1 MSSIRTCNEQVASL
15 SFDAYGVFLPRYSLP
30 PPPLSS
36 SPAAEKFDEEEK
48 RKEAKVA
55 LIALIRAPRHFDNTF
70 VTRNVSSFL

>member
-15 SFDAYGVFLPRYSLP
+15 SFDAYGVFLVIPSP
-30 PPPLSS
+30 PPPL
-36 SPAAEKFDEEEK
+36 PAAEKFDEEEK

-70 VTRNVSSFL
+70 VTRNVSSFF

>member
-30 PPPLSS
+30 PSS
-36 SPAAEKFDEEEK
+36 SLAAEKFDEEEK

-70 VTRNVSSFL
+70 VTRNVSSFF

>member
-30 PPPLSS
+30 PPPL
-36 SPAAEKFDEEEK
+36 PAAEKFDEEEK

-70 VTRNVSSFL
+70 VTRNVSSFF

>member
-30 PPPLSS
+30 PSS

-55 LIALIRAPRHFDNTF
+55 LIALIRASRHFDNTF
-70 VTRNVSSFL
+70 VTRNVSSFF

>member
-30 PPPLSS
+30 PPPPPL
-36 SPAAEKFDEEEK
+36 PAAEKFDEEEK

>member
-30 PPPLSS
+30 PPPPL
-36 SPAAEKFDEEEK
+36 PAAEKFDEEEK

-70 VTRNVSSFL
+70 VTRNVSSFF

>member
-15 SFDAYGVFLPRYSLP
+15 SFDAYGVFLSRYSLP
-30 PPPLSS
+30 PPLS

-48 RKEAKVA
+48 RKEAKIA

-70 VTRNVSSFL
+70 VTRNVSSFF

>member
-30 PPPLSS
+30 PPPPL
-36 SPAAEKFDEEEK
+36 PAAEKFDEEEK